1 MNALSPHAS
10 PYRERPDVQPKL
22 DGVRQLLPLAPDYPT
37 RLQLLRKPP
46 AVWLRGRTDLLG
58 GRPICTVVGSRSC
71 SRVSEDR
78 AFALA
83 QRLGRAGVVVASGGA
98 LGIDAAAHRGAL
110 AAGGPTCAVLG
121 TGIDVVYP
129 RQHASLFAE
138 IADNGLLLSMFAPGS
153 PPLPLHFRIRNEL
166 MAAIADVV
174 IVVEAQARS
183 GSLITARHALRYG
196 KKLCAFAGSAGTAL
210 LIESGAQVAR
220 DLDELVSFVTGAAD
234 STALGCASLSGRR
247 DVAHEASTA
256 PPLPS
261 DALHLDCD
269 DAAARVLAALHTCP
283 SADVGEL
290 CARTGLDAAECAAVL
305 VDLELADR
313 CTRLAGGRYIVHAPL
328 S

>member
-22 DGVRQLLPLAPDYPT
+22 DGVRQLLPLDPDCPQ
-37 RLQLLRKPP
+37 RLRQLRKPR
-46 AVWLRGRTDLLG
+46 AVWVRGRTELLD

-71 SRVSEDR
+71 SRIAEDR
-78 AFALA
+78 AFALG
-83 QRLGRAGVVVASGGA
+83 QLLGRAGVVVASGGA

-110 AAGGPTCAVLG
+110 AVGGATCAVVG
-121 TGIDVVYP
+121 TGIDVDYP

-138 IADNGLLLSMFAPGS
+138 IAQMGLVLSMFAPGA

-174 IVVEAQARS
+174 VVVEAQARS
-183 GSLITARHALRYG
+183 GSLITARQALRYG
-196 KKLCAFAGSAGTAL
+196 KKLCAFAGSAGTQL
-210 LIESGAQVAR
+210 LFQSGAQVAR
-220 DLDELVSFVTGAAD
+220 DLDDLVQFVTG
-234 STALGCASLSGRR
+234 T
-247 DVAHEASTA
+247 EASGSPGDA
-256 PPLPS
+256 SDPARVDVVSDGAAALPLQK
-261 DALHLDCD
+261 DALHLDRD
-269 DAAARVLAALHTCP
+269 DAAEQVLAALRTCT

-290 CARTGLDAAECAAVL
+290 CARTGLSAAECAAVL